1 MSTWPCGRVA
11 ARLKLLN
18 LFNKYNKNIISL
30 IILLL
35 VAKFQGNMSST
46 PATGV
51 DEVQQPVVAGQG
63 RF

>member
-1 MSTWPCGRVA
+1 M
-11 ARLKLLN
+11 KLLN

-35 VAKFQGNMSST
+35 AAKFQGNMSST